1 MAIRPIRQRQ
11 QAFTQRIGVVNV
23 DTGAEQVGA
32 TIASVAGNIQGQ
44 LEPFLR
50 QEALKRG
57 TNAAKE
63 VSRQN
68 LVTFDKDGVPKAL
81 NVPSNFGL
89 VASGAYEEVIER
101 RFENSM
107 REEIQNKSI
116 EYANKYSDPNAYAQA
131 MGTYLDKMDSASTGR
146 FNTFITENGQ
156 EVLLDTQTKLQIAAE
171 KRRLAAAREA
181 AKYNTYT
188 ALRQLEISR
197 ATAFTPESVIEL
209 SGYATQALDA
219 AKAEFALTGD
229 RVEYLKVLDE
239 VGVHQAGST
248 VNLLI
253 NSAALLPESERE
265 LIAAAIEN
273 PMLVNQI
280 QDPMIQRGVV
290 AVHQQSKGMKLSE
303 LSEAFS
309 GGTNAI
315 QVVETA
321 RDNEWTSNPA
331 NQDMINAYEGATF
344 ASTQD
349 AILRG
354 KMLVEK
360 GPDVA
365 KDQLLGVVV
374 NEVSNDLKMR
384 LTNHLRLNEI
394 TDTNSIETLSK
405 QITAAFAS
413 GDAKSAAVKALPLNL
428 QPHVEAILG
437 DLDPKQVKQISENV
451 SGYTNP
457 MTSVASLTNEAALAE
472 LAEQERIDQ
481 AAALKTYME
490 LEGQLDEALASENY
504 KLAGDLFNQ
513 MSRNNLPVAQQNE
526 YDKRKKSF
534 AQQLQRLG
542 DTKEYRILTEAEA
555 EGVIRDLD
563 RLATTESLAEAQV
576 LGEAIKNTV
585 KSLAGNHSA
594 ASKSGWL
601 TKVNARIEKLG
612 NESEAQRNLMH
623 ENNATLVV
631 KSFRSRMEAN
641 DVLMPADLTR
651 AKADVAKHLKS
662 KTDFTEAELG
672 DANANLDSLYATSI
686 MKQAS
691 GELHG
696 LTDGKGISPDRMSFI
711 INAAEAQDS
720 DAIKELEGAEAVIGN
735 YLLRASVPFA
745 AKSEVR
751 TRIGKLSDYNTKL
764 FNAHSESLDKA
775 DLKDQFTR
783 LGSFASETA
792 LEHYEDTVLTKLAGL
807 EEGATIDYGAENLLR
822 ENGTMTDFGVELRK
836 QMSRGVIPKGLVTYL
851 DRAAQLGVIGT
862 NAFEI
867 FNMGSNAGKG
877 GDNLNIFRMDMQVQV
892 DPKTLARFGAATMMF
907 EAGYS
912 ASREQALRE
921 IVSTANELGIRGIVG
936 QLETL
941 VATKDDRN
949 KKLSDWII
957 ETYPTADAK
966 TRNQLE
972 QAAIAV
978 GLSANSADD
987 LKKRLDHWTE
997 RLFGKDDRVIG
1008 NRLEVGASKVITA
1021 GARSKYLTQG
1031 QMKDMDNAA
1040 FNLVYNNMNKRDQN
1054 RLFTRSAAF
1063 AGNVYTTPQF
1073 RPEGS
1078 LPGSRMF
1085 ADFDVKYKESTAM
1098 NGIYYI
1104 YATTEGGGVQQLFGQ
1119 DGLPLVLDSAEFK
1132 PQETVLPELG
1142 FYHSNWR
1149 QAVSNDPNGF
1159 KYASTNW
1166 TDGITYAVSKS
1177 LAEMPDDI
1185 PAASQATLDAE
1196 QALIFARFPEQL
1208 QDEAN
1213 LKIFDRLVESGVI
1226 LADDRDSFLRLGG
1239 VLVD

>member
-68 LVTFDKDGVPKAL
+68 LVTFDENGVPKAL

-156 EVLLDTQTKLQIAAE
+156 EVLLETQTKLQIAAE
-171 KRRLAAAREA
+171 KRRLAAAKEA

-280 QDPMIQRGVV
+280 QDPMIQRGVI

-321 RDNEWTSNPA
+321 RDNEWIAN

-344 ASTQD
+344 ASTQG
-349 AILRG
+349 AIVKG
-354 KMLVEK
+354 KQLVEK
-360 GPDVA
+360 GPDAA

-384 LTNHLRLNEI
+384 LTNYLRLNEI

-405 QITAAFAS
+405 QITAALAS
-413 GDAKSAAVKALPLNL
+413 GDAKSAAVKALPLSL
-428 QPHVEAILG
+428 QPHVEAVLSG
-437 DLDPKQVKQISENV
+437 LDPKQVKQISENV

-457 MTSVASLTNEAALAE
+457 MTSVARLTNEAALEE
-472 LAEQERIDQ
+472 LASQERDNQ
-481 AAALKTYME
+481 AAALQTYME
-490 LEGQLDEALASENY
+490 LEGQIDEALASENY
-504 KLAGDLFNQ
+504 DLAATLFSQ
-513 MSRNNLPVAQQNE
+513 MSRKDLPVAQQNE
-526 YDKRKKSF
+526 YDKRSKSF
-534 AQQLQRLG
+534 AQQLARLG
-542 DTKEYRILTEAEA
+542 KTKELKILTQNQANA
-555 EGVIRDLD
+555 IVKDLD

-585 KSLAGNHSA
+585 NNLGDNHTA
-594 ASKSGWL
+594 ATKSGWL

-612 NESEAQRNLMH
+612 NESETQRNLMH

-631 KSFRSRMEAN
+631 KSFRSRMESG

-662 KTDFTEAELG
+662 KTDFNETDLTDAE
-672 DANANLDSLYATSI
+672 ANLDSLYATAI

-783 LGSFASETA
+783 LGSFASEAA

-877 GDNLNIFRMDMQVQV
+877 GDNLNVFRMDMQVQV
-892 DPKTLARFGAATMMF
+892 DPKTLARFGAATMLF
-907 EAGYS
+907 EAGGA

-941 VATKDDRN
+941 VATKDDKN

-987 LKKRLDHWTE
+987 LKKRLDHWAE

-1031 QMKDMDNAA
+1031 QMSDMDNAA

-1054 RLFTRSAAF
+1054 RLFTRRAAF
-1063 AGNVYTTPQF
+1063 AGNTYTTPQF

-1085 ADFDVKYKESTAM
+1085 ADFDIKYKESTAM

>member
-1 MAIRPIRQRQ
+1 MAIRPIRQKQ

-23 DTGAEQVGA
+23 DTGDEQVGA

-50 QEALKRG
+50 EEALKRG

-68 LVTFDKDGVPKAL
+68 LVTFDEEGVPKAL

-89 VASGAYEEVIER
+89 VASGAYEQVIER

-107 REEIQNKSI
+107 REEIQSKSI
-116 EYANKYSDPNAYAQA
+116 EYANKYADPNAYAQA

-156 EVLLDTQTKLQIAAE
+156 EVLLETQTKLQIAAE
-171 KRRLAAAREA
+171 KRRLAAAKEA

-229 RVEYLKVLDE
+229 RVEYLKALDE

-280 QDPMIQRGVV
+280 QDPMLQRGVV

-321 RDNEWTSNPA
+321 RDNEWIAN

-344 ASTQD
+344 ASTQG
-349 AILRG
+349 AIVQG

-360 GPDVA
+360 SPDVA

-384 LTNHLRLNEI
+384 LTQHLKINKI
-394 TDTNSIETLSK
+394 TDTNSIETFSK
-405 QITAAFAS
+405 QITAALAS
-413 GDAKSAAVKALPLNL
+413 GDVKSAAVKALPLNL
-428 QPHVEAILG
+428 QPHVEAVLG
-437 DLDPKQVKQISENV
+437 NLDAKQVKQISENV

-457 MTSVASLTNEAALAE
+457 MTSVARLTNEAALEEIADK
-472 LAEQERIDQ
+472 ERANQ

-490 LEGQLDEALASENY
+490 LEGQLDEAFASENY
-504 KLAGDLFNQ
+504 DLAATLFSQ
-513 MSRNNLPVAQQNE
+513 MNRENLPTSQQNE
-526 YDKRKKSF
+526 YDKRSKSF
-534 AQQLQRLG
+534 AQQLARLG
-542 DTKEYRILTEAEA
+542 KTKELKILTQNQADSI
-555 EGVIRDLD
+555 VKQLD

-576 LGEAIKNTV
+576 VGQAIKNTV
-585 KSLAGNHSA
+585 NNLGDNHTP

-612 NESEAQRNLMH
+612 NESETQRNLMH

-631 KSFRSRMEAN
+631 KSFRNRMEAN
-641 DVLMPADLTR
+641 DVLMPADLTK
-651 AKADVAKHLKS
+651 AKSDVATHLKS
-662 KTDFTEAELG
+662 KTDFTEAELM

-691 GELHG
+691 GDLHK
-696 LTDGKGISPDRMSFI
+696 LTDGNGISPDRMSFI

-751 TRIGKLSDYNTKL
+751 TRISKLSDYNTKL
-764 FNAHSESLDKA
+764 FNKHSERLDKA
-775 DLKDQFTR
+775 DLMDQFTR
-783 LGSFASETA
+783 LGSFASEAA
-792 LEHYEDTVLTKLAGL
+792 LEHYEDTVLTGLAGL

-851 DRAAQLGVIGT
+851 DRAAQLGVTGT

-867 FNMGSNAGKG
+867 FNIGSNAGKG
-877 GDNLNIFRMDMQVQV
+877 GDNLNVFRMDMQVQV

-907 EAGYS
+907 EGGYS

-978 GLSANSADD
+978 GLSANSSDD

-997 RLFGKDDRVIG
+997 RLFGRDDRVIG
-1008 NRLEVGASKVITA
+1008 NRLEVGASKIITA

-1063 AGNVYTTPQF
+1063 AGNIYTTPQF
-1073 RPEGS
+1073 RPEGA

-1119 DGLPLVLDSAEFK
+1119 DGLPLLLDSAKYK

-1166 TDGITYAVSKS
+1166 TDGITYAVSQS
-1177 LAEMPDDI
+1177 VAEMPDDI